1 MNGAKK
7 SILMLG
13 GSRQQVVAIEKAKAL
28 GFRTVLCDY
37 LPDNP
42 GQHAAD
48 VWYQKSTTDRELMLE
63 IARKEGVSGVLA
75 YSSDPA
81 SPTAGY
87 VGEALGLPTNPLKA
101 IETMSEKH
109 LFRAFLKE
117 AGLPCPQAAPFPKGA
132 AAGEV
137 ADLVKGF
144 RFPIVVK
151 PTDSSGSKGV
161 SVLDDLAN
169 LDAAIAH
176 AGDFSRNGTLICEEY
191 IRKSFP
197 HVIGGDIFVV
207 GGEVRFWGLMSCLRD
222 EGLGGLVPVGEKTPS
237 GLSASENDAVK
248 DVLQR
253 LVSALGVRFGE
264 LNVEVIVGEDGVPY
278 VLELGSRAGGNMIP
292 VQLSDASGVDLVA
305 ANVLCAMGENPGDLS
320 WDSAKCEGAYA
331 TYVLHSGVDGV
342 FRGVEK
348 SEAVASH
355 VYREVIY
362 KQPGEPVE
370 AFDGANKA
378 LGIEFLRFADE
389 AEMGVMLEGVSNEI
403 RPIVEPA

>member
-1 MNGAKK
+1 M
-7 SILMLG
+7 
-13 GSRQQVVAIEKAKAL
+13 
-28 GFRTVLCDY
+28 
-37 LPDNP
+37 
-42 GQHAAD
+42 
-48 VWYQKSTTDRELMLE
+48 
-63 IARKEGVSGVLA
+63 
-75 YSSDPA
+75 
-81 SPTAGY
+81 
-87 VGEALGLPTNPLKA
+87 
-101 IETMSEKH
+101 
-109 LFRAFLKE
+109 
-117 AGLPCPQAAPFPKGA
+117 
-132 AAGEV
+132 
-137 ADLVKGF
+137 
-144 RFPIVVK
+144 
-151 PTDSSGSKGV
+151 
-161 SVLDDLAN
+161 
-169 LDAAIAH
+169 
-176 AGDFSRNGTLICEEY
+176 
-191 IRKSFP
+191 
-197 HVIGGDIFVV
+197 
-207 GGEVRFWGLMSCLRD
+207 
-222 EGLGGLVPVGEKTPS
+222 
-237 GLSASENDAVK
+237 
-248 DVLQR
+248 
-253 LVSALGVRFGE
+253 
-264 LNVEVIVGEDGVPY
+264 GEDGVPY